1 MFTLSPKRPV
11 RLAPLA
17 LALWSLVTPA
27 FAAEAPL
34 EQAMATV
41 FTVHSADAED
51 RFLGSAFLWGE
62 GGEVAVTNA
71 HVVGAAGNV
80 RLTDASGHQ
89 EIGVVIARDAARDVA
104 VIGVVAGR
112 RGLVAGPEVA
122 LGQEVWALG
131 APLGIEFTLTR
142 GAISA
147 RARQVDATV
156 PIRML
161 QHDAAVNPG
170 SSGGPLVDD
179 QGRLLG
185 MNSQIADGSRM
196 FVGIAYAISAADL
209 GTIVPGLIE
218 ETLLPLPRLGLTA
231 RAVDR
236 QVAKA
241 LNLSP
246 GGLLVDAVAP
256 ASLAARGGI
265 VAGDVILAL
274 DNIPVTQPGD
284 LAFALERALP
294 KGAVDVAILR
304 DGKMILL
311 PLPLL
316 RPSGDPGL
324 AMRDVDAGSA
334 RRVASYSLA
343 TLGIVLGEAGR
354 ISVVSENSA
363 ALFAGVAGGDR
374 ILAVNGAELT
384 DPALTAISF
393 CEPVLLR
400 LLGENGMTRHVVIDP
415 WATGARPRPVGGAN
429 VLDPAVLVF

>member
-1 MFTLSPKRPV
+1 MFTLTLKQPL

-17 LALWSLVTPA
+17 LALWALVAPA
-27 FAAEAPL
+27 HAADAPL

-51 RFLGSAFLWGE
+51 RFLGSAFLWGAA
-62 GGEVAVTNA
+62 GEVAVTNA
-71 HVVGAAGNV
+71 HVVGGADTV

-89 EIGVVIARDAARDVA
+89 EIGVVIARDEVRDVA
-104 VIGVVAGR
+104 VIGVALGR
-112 RGLVAGPEVA
+112 KGLIAGPQAV

-131 APLGIEFTLTR
+131 APLGIEFTVTR
-142 GAISA
+142 GAVSA
-147 RARQVDATV
+147 RERQVDATV
-156 PIRML
+156 PIRMV

-209 GTIVPGLIE
+209 DRIVPGLIE
-218 ETLLPLPRLGLTA
+218 ETLLPLPKLGLTA

-241 LNLSP
+241 LTLAP
-246 GGLLVDAVAP
+246 GGLLVDAVAA
-256 ASLAARGGI
+256 ASLAAMGGI
-265 VAGDVILAL
+265 EAGDVILAL
-274 DNIPVTQPGD
+274 DNAPMMLPGD
-284 LAFALERALP
+284 LAFAVERALP
-294 KGAVDVAILR
+294 KGVVDVAILR
-304 DGKMILL
+304 DGKMLLL
-311 PLPLL
+311 PLPLG
-316 RPSGDPGL
+316 RPSGDLGL

-343 TLGIVLGEAGR
+343 TLGIVLGDAGL
-354 ISVVSENSA
+354 ISDVTENSA
-363 ALFAGVAGGDR
+363 ALFSGVASGDR
-374 ILAVNGAELT
+374 IMAVNGAELT
-384 DPALTAISF
+384 DPALKAISF
-393 CEPVLLR
+393 KEPLLLR
-400 LLGENGMTRHVVIDP
+400 LQCENGMTRHVVIDP
-415 WATGARPRPVGGAN
+415 WATGGRPRPVGGAN